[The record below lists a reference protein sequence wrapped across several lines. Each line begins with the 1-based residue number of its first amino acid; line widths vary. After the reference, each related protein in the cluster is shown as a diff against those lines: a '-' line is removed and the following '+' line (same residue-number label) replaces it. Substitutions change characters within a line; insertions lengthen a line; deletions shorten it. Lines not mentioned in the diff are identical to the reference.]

1 MPRTWAVL
9 VSRPTCECCWGS
21 QHWFSPL
28 VSITMC
34 KFKHIF
40 LAQEEA
46 DKLGSGQGRPLE
58 HDKEG

>member
-1 MPRTWAVL
+1 MY
-9 VSRPTCECCWGS
+9 
-21 QHWFSPL
+21 
-28 VSITMC
+28 

-46 DKLGSGQGRPLE
+46 DKLGRGQGRPVE